1 MVNLSRIYTGTGDG
15 GKTRLGGGV
24 AVLKW
29 DLRIESYGTVDELNS
44 VIGLTLA
51 VGLVEGNHRALLQSI
66 QNDLF
71 DLGADLCLPQKEGEA
86 DGSVLRVGA
95 AQVEQLEAAIDHI
108 NAGLGTLRSFV
119 MPGGSVAAAHL
130 HLARTTC
137 RRAER
142 AVWELADREPVNA
155 QAPIYLNRLSD
166 LLFVMSR
173 AENAAAGKDDVLWEP
188 GKTQQSN
195 SERRSSD

>member
-24 AVLKW
+24 AVRKW

-44 VIGLTLA
+44 AIGLTLA
-51 VGLVEGNHRALLQSI
+51 AGLAEGDHWALLQSI

-86 DGSVLRVGA
+86 EGAVLRVGA
-95 AQVEQLEAAIDHI
+95 AQVEQLEAAIDRI

-119 MPGGSVAAAHL
+119 MPGGTAAAAHL
-130 HLARTTC
+130 HLARTIC

-173 AENAAAGKDDVLWEP
+173 AENAAAGTDDVLWEP

-195 SERRSSD
+195 TDRRSSD